1 VLTAYVHAKHLI
13 VRPPFAWRFASF
25 LDCCGRDSDMDAVL
39 FEVAIE
45 PAVLNTATA
54 GRKTLMQLSNE
65 GKREKT
71 LGDSQQKFE
80 QVQIR

>member
-1 VLTAYVHAKHLI
+1 
-13 VRPPFAWRFASF
+13 
-25 LDCCGRDSDMDAVL
+25 MDAVL